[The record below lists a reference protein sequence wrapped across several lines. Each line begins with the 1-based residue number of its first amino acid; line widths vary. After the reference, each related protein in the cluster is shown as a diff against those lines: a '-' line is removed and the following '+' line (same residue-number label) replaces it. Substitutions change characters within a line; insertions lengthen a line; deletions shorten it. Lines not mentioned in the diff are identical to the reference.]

1 MSPIIKSDGLYATC
15 CGDKILLRR
24 QRFLQKFSRINEA
37 ICRCYVSLACV
48 ASVSVWKDRGTGLSV
63 LGAREMERQPIF
75 AQKRWQRR
83 LGGDATR
90 CCNYSPATWRVWKS
104 VARANFVPRLKFM
117 IIVPSMNAE
126 YEARFGCQSEGSRVR
141 KGLFLSRTD

>member
-24 QRFLQKFSRINEA
+24 QRFLQKFTRINEA

-48 ASVSVWKDRGTGLSV
+48 ASVSVWKDRGRGLSV

-83 LGGDATR
+83 L
-90 CCNYSPATWRVWKS
+90 WRRNVLLQLLP
-104 VARANFVPRLKFM
+104 PRPGACEKALQEQHLSQDFSSWLQF
-117 IIVPSMNAE
+117 PPWNAE
-126 YEARFGCQSEGSRVR
+126 YEARFGCQSEGTRVR